1 MSTVVL
7 QQTGGDYMVNIPQK
21 LIQRLNLKPG
31 AILDIRAEHH
41 RLTIEPLDAECA
53 EIQAIHQDLM
63 DDYQVAFKK
72 LAA

>member
-7 QQTGGDYMVNIPQK
+7 QQAGVEYMVNIPHE

-31 AILDIRAEHH
+31 AILDIRAEQH

-53 EIQAIHQDLM
+53 EIQAIHQALM
-63 DDYQVAFKK
+63 DEYQCAFKK
-72 LAA
+72 LAE